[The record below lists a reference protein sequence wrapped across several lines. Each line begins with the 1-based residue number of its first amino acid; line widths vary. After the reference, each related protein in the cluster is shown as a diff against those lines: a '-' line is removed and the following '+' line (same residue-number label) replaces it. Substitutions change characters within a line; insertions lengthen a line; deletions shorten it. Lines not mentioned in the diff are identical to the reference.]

1 MVIGTSSGGVEAL
14 RRLAARSHEHQHG
27 HAATRFERRAEDA
40 RQQARIIRQVL
51 TEGTTEAV

>member
-14 RRLAARSHEHQHG
+14 RRLA
-27 HAATRFERRAEDA
+27 EDA
-40 RQQARIIRQVL
+40 RQQARTIRKVF